1 MRAHMAADRIHGGMR
16 RRSAF
21 TLIEMMIAMTLL
33 MFIMGTAVQY
43 MRKQGLLVATETI
56 RSDAFQSAEFAVS
69 QLDRELRA
77 AGAGVSDVQPMLAQI
92 DTQAIT
98 FNANVVSIDSGD
110 VRAVY
115 QLRDADT
122 NGARGMY
129 YSEAVTLP
137 NSNPAKL
144 YPDTTYYAATG
155 IISSAETI
163 SYYLR
168 PDSTGAIAGRYLLMR
183 RVNALAPTLIARGIV
198 KDSRDTVPFLTYFLQ
213 DTLNKLVPLAR
224 SRLPMYHV
232 KVHGDPNDTASSG
245 ITDSIRAIRIHVTMA
260 ARDQRT
266 GKDNLR
272 TVESMVRLAN
282 SGLLDRTTCGQPP
295 YGVSTPTV
303 AANGAGVSPKKV
315 TITWTRSSDEGGGEK
330 DVERYAIFRR
340 LASATVFGDPITSI
354 PAGQTT
360 YTFVDTNV
368 ILGNSY
374 VYGIAAQDCSP
385 QLSGVNASLAVTIP

>member
-1 MRAHMAADRIHGGMR
+1 MRAPVTADRTTGGSR

-21 TLIEMMIAMTLL
+21 TLIEMMVAMTLL

-43 MRKQGLLVATETI
+43 MRKQGLLVSTETV
-56 RSDAFQSAEFAVS
+56 RSDTFQSAEFAVS

-77 AGAGVSDVQPMLAQI
+77 AGAGVADIQPMLAQV
-92 DTQAIT
+92 DTQSIT

-122 NGARGMY
+122 NGARGMFF
-129 YSEAVTLP
+129 SEAVTLP

-144 YPDTTYYAATG
+144 YPDTTYYAASG
-155 IISSAETI
+155 ITSSAETI

-168 PDSTGAIAGRYLLMR
+168 PDSTGTISGRYLLMR
-183 RVNALAPTLIARGIV
+183 RVNALPPTLIARGIV
-198 KDSRDTVPFLTYFLQ
+198 KDSRDTVPFLTYFVQ
-213 DTLNKLVPLAR
+213 DTLNKLVSVAR
-224 SRLPMYHV
+224 TRLPFYHV
-232 KVHGDPNDTASSG
+232 KVHGDVADTGKSG
-245 ITDSIRAIRIHVTMA
+245 ATDSIKAVRIHVTMA

-272 TVESMVRLAN
+272 TVESLVRLMN

-295 YGVSTPTV
+295 YGVATPTV
-303 AANGAGVSPKKV
+303 AASSSPKKV
-315 TITWTRSSDEGGGEK
+315 TISWTRSSDEGGGEK

-340 LASATVFGDPITSI
+340 LSSASAFGDPITSI
-354 PAGQTT
+354 PAGQTN
-360 YTFVDTNV
+360 YSFIDTNV
-368 ILGNSY
+368 ITGNTY
-374 VYGIAAQDCSP
+374 IYGIAAQDCSP
-385 QLSGVNASLAVTIP
+385 QLSGVNASLAVTVP

>member
-1 MRAHMAADRIHGGMR
+1 MRQSTDTDRFTGGAR
-16 RRSAF
+16 RRMAF
-21 TLIEMMIAMTLL
+21 TLIEMIIAMTLL
-33 MFIMGTAVQY
+33 MFIIGTAVQF
-43 MRKQGLLVATETI
+43 MRKQGLLVASETT

-77 AGAGVSDVQPMLAQI
+77 AGAGVADIQPMLAQV
-92 DTQAIT
+92 DTEAIT

-122 NGARGMY
+122 NGARGML

-137 NSNPAKL
+137 NSSPSKR
-144 YPDTTYYAATG
+144 YPDTTYYAAAG
-155 IISSAETI
+155 IVSSAETI

-168 PDSTGAIAGRYLLMR
+168 PDSAGSIAGRYLLMR
-183 RVNALAPTLIARGIV
+183 RVNALPPTLIARGIV
-198 KDSRDTVPFLTYFLQ
+198 KDARDTVPFLTYFLQ
-213 DTLNKLVPLAR
+213 DTLNRLVPIVRA
-224 SRLPMYHV
+224 RLPFYHV
-232 KVHGDPNDTASSG
+232 KVHGDPADTGVSG
-245 ITDSIRAIRIHVTMA
+245 VTDSIRAIRVHVTMA
-260 ARDQRT
+260 ARDPRT

-272 TVESMVRLAN
+272 TVESLVRLAN

-295 YGVSTPTV
+295 LGVTTPTV
-303 AANGAGVSPKKV
+303 VANALGAVTKKV
-315 TITWTRSSDEGGGEK
+315 TIGWGRSADEATGEK

-340 LASATVFGDPITSI
+340 LSSQTSFGDPITSI
-354 PAGQTT
+354 PAGQAS

-368 ILGNSY
+368 ILGNTY

-385 QLSGVNASLAVTIP
+385 QLSGVTASSAVTIN